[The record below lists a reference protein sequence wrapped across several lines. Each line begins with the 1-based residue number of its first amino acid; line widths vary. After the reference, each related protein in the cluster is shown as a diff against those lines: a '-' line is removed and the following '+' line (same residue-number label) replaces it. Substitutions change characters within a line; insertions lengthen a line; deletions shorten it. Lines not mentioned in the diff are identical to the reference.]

1 MVKNM
6 KFVALISLLFLT
18 SCGSQINSEQRDF
31 KKEISYKSSDLKY
44 NYAYYKIVIELLLHK
59 GRTNDAIDTFTSNI
73 SYFSNETDFMN
84 MINRARELN
93 KFDSIMTIVNRWIE
107 LDDQNIY
114 ARKAAFSAYIE
125 LEQYQTAN
133 VHFDFL
139 YNLYLENKNE
149 SYVDIESILSRN
161 IITKNIVDYF
171 ELNLPRYK
179 DKTILLS
186 YINILQRND
195 IDELAVL
202 YIEDI
207 DFKKNR
213 TLTRKYAKS
222 LSQLNKTNKAI
233 STLESFIESSSLL
246 DREVSFELLMF
257 YLKEKKLNHAI
268 PLIEKLISIDPSDD
282 DFIFRIAL
290 LCFDNERYNLSEKYF
305 NILLSKFYVP
315 DNINFFLGQID
326 YKNKRY
332 DEALLHYQ
340 RIQQGTF
347 VNVKTLNVSMALL
360 KKYNLEKAL
369 SHIDKKIKI
378 KNQNNLLNS
387 LSLKLS
393 IFEEI
398 GESADVI
405 KVSSQILKSFP
416 NNERALYSRALAYEK
431 EGNILSMSKDFD
443 KMIKLNKYNSIALN
457 AYGYSLALQNLHLD
471 KSEKLIRKALDIRPG
486 QAAIL
491 DSLAWVLYLKG
502 SYKEAA
508 KYSSL
513 AYSKDQDPEII
524 EHHYLILLKNG
535 NSNEAKSILDQSIKN
550 NPNSEKLLKLLDSS
564 ENAAIKL

>member
-93 KFDSIMTIVNRWIE
+93 KFDSVMTIVNRWIE

-125 LEQYQTAN
+125 LEQYQSAN

-186 YINILQRND
+186 YINILQKND

-207 DFKKNR
+207 NFKKNR

-233 STLESFIESSSLL
+233 STLESFIKSSSLL
-246 DREVSFELLMF
+246 DREVSFELLML
-257 YLKEKKLNHAI
+257 YLKEEKLDHAI

-347 VNVKTLNVSMALL
+347 VNVKTLNVSKALL

-369 SHIDKKIKI
+369 SHIDKEIKI
-378 KNQNNLLNS
+378 KNQDNLLNS

-398 GESADVI
+398 GESADI
-405 KVSSQILKSFP
+405 IRLSSQILESFP

-443 KMIKLNKYNSIALN
+443 EMIKLNKYNSIALN
-457 AYGYSLALQNLHLD
+457 AYGYSLALHKLHLD

-486 QAAIL
+486 EAAIL

>member
-1 MVKNM
+1 MVKNL
-6 KFVALISLLFLT
+6 KFVVLISLLFLI

-31 KKEISYKSSDLKY
+31 KEEVSYKSPELKY
-44 NYAYYKIVIELLLHK
+44 NYAYYKIVVELLLHK

-73 SYFSNETDFMN
+73 TYFNNETDFMN

-93 KFDSIMTIVNRWIE
+93 KFDSVMTIVNRWIE

-125 LEQYQTAN
+125 LEQYQLAN

-179 DKTILLS
+179 DKKILLS
-186 YINILQRND
+186 YINILQKND

-233 STLESFIESSSLL
+233 STLESFIESSSIL

-257 YLKEKKLNHAI
+257 YLKEEKLNHAI

-347 VNVKTLNVSMALL
+347 VNVKTLNVSKALL

-369 SHIDKKIKI
+369 SHIDKEIKI
-378 KNQNNLLNS
+378 KNQDNLLNS

-393 IFEEI
+393 IFEAI
-398 GESADVI
+398 GESADII
-405 KVSSQILKSFP
+405 KLSSQILKSFP

-443 KMIKLNKYNSIALN
+443 EMIKLNEYNSIALN
-457 AYGYSLALQNLHLD
+457 AYGYSLALHKLHLD

-535 NSNEAKSILDQSIKN
+535 NSNEAKYILDQSIKN
-550 NPNSEKLLKLLDSS
+550 NPNSEKLLKLFDSS

>member
-59 GRTNDAIDTFTSNI
+59 GRTNDAINTFTSNI
-73 SYFSNETDFMN
+73 TYFDNETDFMN

-93 KFDSIMTIVNRWIE
+93 KFDSVMTIVNRWIE

-125 LEQYQTAN
+125 LEQYQSAN

-290 LCFDNERYNLSEKYF
+290 LCFDNERYNLAEKYF

-443 KMIKLNKYNSIALN
+443 EMIKLNKYNSIALN
-457 AYGYSLALQNLHLD
+457 AYGYSLALHKLHLD
-471 KSEKLIRKALDIRPG
+471 KSEKLIRKALEIRPG
-486 QAAIL
+486 EAAIL

-535 NSNEAKSILDQSIKN
+535 NSNEAKYILDQSIKN

>member
-1 MVKNM
+1 MVKNL
-6 KFVALISLLFLT
+6 KFVVLISLVFLI

-31 KKEISYKSSDLKY
+31 KEEVSYKNPELKY
-44 NYAYYKIVIELLLHK
+44 NYAYYKIVVELLLHK
-59 GRTNDAIDTFTSNI
+59 GRTNDAINTFTSNI
-73 SYFSNETDFMN
+73 TYFDNETDFMN

-93 KFDSIMTIVNRWIE
+93 KLDSIMTIVNRWIE
-107 LDDQNIY
+107 LDNQNIY

-125 LEQYQTAN
+125 LEQYQSAN

-149 SYVDIESILSRN
+149 SYIDIESILSRN
-161 IITKNIVDYF
+161 VITKNIIDYF

-179 DKTILLS
+179 DETVLLS
-186 YINILQRND
+186 YINILQKNG

-213 TLTRKYAKS
+213 ILTRKYAKS
-222 LSQLNKTNKAI
+222 LSKLNKTNKAI
-233 STLESFIESSSLL
+233 STLESFIESSSIL

-257 YLKEKKLNHAI
+257 YLKEEKLDHAI

-290 LCFDNERYNLSEKYF
+290 LCFDNDRYNLSEKYF
-305 NILLSKFYVP
+305 NILLSKFYAP

-332 DEALLHYQ
+332 DEALLHYH

-347 VNVKTLNVSMALL
+347 VNTKTLNVSKALL

-369 SHIDKKIKI
+369 TYIDQEIKI
-378 KNQNNLLNS
+378 KNDNNLLNS

-398 GESADVI
+398 GESADI
-405 KVSSQILKSFP
+405 INLSSQILKTFP

-431 EGNILSMSKDFD
+431 EGNILNMSKDFD
-443 KMIKLNKYNSIALN
+443 EMIRINEYNSIALN
-457 AYGYSLALQNLHLD
+457 AYGYSLALHKLHLD
-471 KSEKLIRKALDIRPG
+471 KSEKLIRKALSIRPG

-502 SYKEAA
+502 SYEEAG

-513 AYSKDQDPEII
+513 AYSKDQDPEIV

-535 NSNEAKSILDQSIKN
+535 NSEEAKHILDQSIKN
-550 NPNSEKLLKLLDSS
+550 NPNSEKLLKLLDNSK
-564 ENAAIKL
+564 NAAINL

>member
-93 KFDSIMTIVNRWIE
+93 KFDSVMTIVNRWIE

-125 LEQYQTAN
+125 LEQYQSAN

-246 DREVSFELLMF
+246 DREVSFELLML

-347 VNVKTLNVSMALL
+347 VNVKTLNVSKALL

-369 SHIDKKIKI
+369 SHIDKEIKI
-378 KNQNNLLNS
+378 KNQDNLLNS

-398 GESADVI
+398 GESADI
-405 KVSSQILKSFP
+405 IRLSSQILESFP

-443 KMIKLNKYNSIALN
+443 EMIKLNKYNSIALN
-457 AYGYSLALQNLHLD
+457 AYGYSLALHKLHLD

-513 AYSKDQDPEII
+513 AYSKDQDPEIV

-535 NSNEAKSILDQSIKN
+535 NSNRAKYILDQSIKN
-550 NPNSEKLLKLLDSS
+550 NPNSEKLLRLLDSS
-564 ENAAIKL
+564 KNAAIKL

>member
-1 MVKNM
+1 MVKNL
-6 KFVALISLLFLT
+6 KFVTIFSLFFLT
-18 SCGSQINSEQRDF
+18 SCGPQINSEHRDF
-31 KKEISYKSSDLKY
+31 KEEISYKSSDLKY
-44 NYAYYKIVIELLLHK
+44 NYAYYKIATELLLHK
-59 GRTNDAIDTFTSNI
+59 GRTSDAINIFTSNI
-73 SYFSNETDFMN
+73 SYFDNETDFMN

-107 LDDQNIY
+107 LDDDNIY
-114 ARKAAFSAYIE
+114 AHKAAFSAYIE
-125 LEQYQTAN
+125 LEQFQEAN

-139 YNLYLENKNE
+139 YNLYLQNKNE
-149 SYVDIESILSRN
+149 SYVDVESILSRN

-171 ELNLPRYK
+171 EKNLPKYK
-179 DKTILLS
+179 DQIILLS
-186 YINILQRND
+186 YINILQKNG
-195 IDELAVL
+195 IDELAVSYL
-202 YIEDI
+202 EDI
-207 DFKKNR
+207 DYKKNR
-213 TLTRKYAKS
+213 KLTRKYAKS
-222 LSQLNKTNKAI
+222 LSQLNKTDKAI
-233 STLESFIESSSLL
+233 STLEKFIETSSIL
-246 DREVSFELLMF
+246 DREVSFELLML
-257 YLKEKKLNHAI
+257 YLKEEKLDYAI

-282 DFIFRIAL
+282 DFIFRVAL
-290 LCFDNERYNLSEKYF
+290 LCFDSERYNLSEKYF

-332 DEALLHYQ
+332 DEALLHYK

-347 VNVKTLNVSMALL
+347 VNVKTLNVSKALL

-369 SHIDKKIKI
+369 THIDKEIKI

-398 GESADVI
+398 GESADI
-405 KVSSQILKSFP
+405 INLSTQILNTFP

-431 EGNILSMSKDFD
+431 EGNIFNMSRDFD
-443 KMIKLNKYNSIALN
+443 EMIKLNKYNSMALN
-457 AYGYSLALQNLHLD
+457 AYGYSLALHKINLD

-513 AYSKDQDPEII
+513 AYSKDQDPEIV

-535 NSNEAKSILDQSIKN
+535 NSNEAKYILERSIQN
-550 NPNSEKLLKLLDSS
+550 NPNSENLLKLLENSK
-564 ENAAIKL
+564 NAAINL

>member
-93 KFDSIMTIVNRWIE
+93 KFDSVMTIVNRWIE

-125 LEQYQTAN
+125 LEQYQSAN

-347 VNVKTLNVSMALL
+347 VNVKTLNVSKALL

-369 SHIDKKIKI
+369 SHIDKEIKI
-378 KNQNNLLNS
+378 KNQDNLLNS

-398 GESADVI
+398 GESADII
-405 KVSSQILKSFP
+405 KLSSQILESFP

-443 KMIKLNKYNSIALN
+443 EMIKLNKYNSIALN
-457 AYGYSLALQNLHLD
+457 AYGYSLALHQLHLD
-471 KSEKLIRKALDIRPG
+471 KSEKLIRKALEIRPG
-486 QAAIL
+486 EAAIL

>member
-59 GRTNDAIDTFTSNI
+59 GRINDAINTFTSNI
-73 SYFSNETDFMN
+73 TYFDNEADFIN
-84 MINRARELN
+84 IINRARELN

-179 DKTILLS
+179 DRKILLS
-186 YINILQRND
+186 YINILQKNG

-202 YIEDI
+202 YIENI
-207 DFKKNR
+207 DYKKNR

-246 DREVSFELLMF
+246 DREVSFELLML

-290 LCFDNERYNLSEKYF
+290 LCFDNERYNLAEKYF

-471 KSEKLIRKALDIRPG
+471 KSEKLIRKALEIRPG
-486 QAAIL
+486 EAAIL

>member
-1 MVKNM
+1 MVNNL
-6 KFVALISLLFLT
+6 KFVVLISLLFLI
-18 SCGSQINSEQRDF
+18 SCGSQINSEQRDS
-31 KKEISYKSSDLKY
+31 KEETSYKSSDLRY
-44 NYAYYKIVIELLLHK
+44 NYAYYKIVVELLLHK
-59 GRTNDAIDTFTSNI
+59 GRTNDAINIFTSNI
-73 SYFSNETDFMN
+73 IYFDNETDFMN

-93 KFDSIMTIVNRWIE
+93 KFDSIMTIVKRWIE

-114 ARKAAFSAYIE
+114 AHKAAFSAYIE
-125 LEQYQTAN
+125 LEQYQSAN

-139 YNLYLENKNE
+139 YRLYLENKNE

-161 IITKNIVDYF
+161 VLTKNVVDYF
-171 ELNLPRYK
+171 EINLPRY
-179 DKTILLS
+179 DVQIILLS
-186 YINILQRND
+186 YINILQKNG

-202 YIEDI
+202 YIEDT
-207 DFKKNR
+207 DFIKNR
-213 TLTRKYAKS
+213 ILTRKYAKS
-222 LSQLNKTNKAI
+222 LSQLNKTDKAI
-233 STLESFIESSSLL
+233 LTLEKFIESSSII
-246 DREVSFELLMF
+246 DREVSFELLML
-257 YLKEKKLNHAI
+257 YLKEERLDYAI
-268 PLIEKLISIDPSDD
+268 PLIEKLIGIDPSDD

-290 LCFDNERYNLSEKYF
+290 SCFDNERYNLSEKYF
-305 NILLSKFYVP
+305 NILLSKFYAP

-347 VNVKTLNVSMALL
+347 VNTKALNVSKAIL
-360 KKYNLEKAL
+360 KKHNLEKAL
-369 SHIDKKIKI
+369 TYIDNEIKI

-393 IFEEI
+393 IFEEV
-398 GESADVI
+398 GESAKI
-405 KVSSQILKSFP
+405 ISLSSQILQTFP

-431 EGNILSMSKDFD
+431 EGNILNMSKDFD
-443 KMIKLNKYNSIALN
+443 EMIKLNKYNSIALN
-457 AYGYSLALQNLHLD
+457 AYGYSLALHKLHLN
-471 KSEKLIRKALDIRPG
+471 KSEKLIRKALSIQPG

-513 AYSKDQDPEII
+513 AYSKDQDPEIV

-535 NSNEAKSILDQSIKN
+535 NSEEAKHILDQSIKN
-550 NPNSEKLLKLLDSS
+550 NPNSEKLLKLLDNSK
-564 ENAAIKL
+564 NAAINL

>member
-1 MVKNM
+1 MVKNL
-6 KFVALISLLFLT
+6 KFVTIISLLFLS
-18 SCGSQINSEQRDF
+18 SCGPQSNTEQRYF
-31 KKEISYKSSDLKY
+31 EKEISYRSSDLKY

-59 GRTNDAIDTFTSNI
+59 GRNNDAINIFTSNI
-73 SYFSNETDFMN
+73 NYFDNETDFMN

-107 LDDQNIY
+107 LDNQNIY

-125 LEQYQTAN
+125 LKQFQEAN
-133 VHFDFL
+133 KHFDFL

-171 ELNLPRYK
+171 EKNLPKYK
-179 DKTILLS
+179 DQTILLS
-186 YINILQRND
+186 YINILQKNG

-207 DFKKNR
+207 DYKKNR
-213 TLTRKYAKS
+213 ILTRKYAKS
-222 LSQLNKTNKAI
+222 LSQLNKTDEAI
-233 STLESFIESSSLL
+233 QTLEKFIETSSIL
-246 DREVSFELLMF
+246 DREVSFELLML
-257 YLKEKKLNHAI
+257 YLKEEKLDYAI

-305 NILLSKFYVP
+305 NILLSKFYAP

-347 VNVKTLNVSMALL
+347 INVKTLNVSKALL

-369 SHIDKKIKI
+369 AYIDKEIKI

-387 LSLKLS
+387 LLLKLS

-398 GESADVI
+398 GESVDI
-405 KVSSQILKSFP
+405 INLSSQILKTFP

-431 EGNILSMSKDFD
+431 EGNISNMSKDFD
-443 KMIKLNKYNSIALN
+443 EMIKLDNYNSMALN
-457 AYGYSLALQNLHLD
+457 AYGYSLALHELHLD

-508 KYSSL
+508 IYSSL
-513 AYSKDQDPEII
+513 AYSKDQDPEIV

-535 NSNEAKSILDQSIKN
+535 NSNEAKYILEQSIQN
-550 NPNSEKLLKLLDSS
+550 NPDSKKLLKLLDNSK
-564 ENAAIKL
+564 NAAINL

>member
-1 MVKNM
+1 MVKNL
-6 KFVALISLLFLT
+6 KFVVLISLLFLI
-18 SCGSQINSEQRDF
+18 SCGSQINSEQRDL
-31 KKEISYKSSDLKY
+31 EEMSYISSDLKY
-44 NYAYYKIVIELLLHK
+44 NYAYYKIVVELLLHK
-59 GRTNDAIDTFTSNI
+59 GRINDAINTFTSNI
-73 SYFSNETDFMN
+73 TYFDNEADFIN
-84 MINRARELN
+84 IINRARELN

-161 IITKNIVDYF
+161 VITKNIVDYF

-179 DKTILLS
+179 DRKILLS
-186 YINILQRND
+186 YINILQKNG

-202 YIEDI
+202 YIENI
-207 DFKKNR
+207 DYKKNR
-213 TLTRKYAKS
+213 TLTRKYAQS

-233 STLESFIESSSLL
+233 STLESFIESSSIL

-257 YLKEKKLNHAI
+257 YLKEEKLDYAI
-268 PLIEKLISIDPSDD
+268 PLIEKLISIDPTDD

-290 LCFDNERYNLSEKYF
+290 LCFDNERYSLSEKYF

-513 AYSKDQDPEII
+513 AYSKDQDPEIV

-535 NSNEAKSILDQSIKN
+535 NSNEAKYILNQSIKN
-550 NPNSEKLLKLLDSS
+550 NPNSEKLLKLLDNSK
-564 ENAAIKL
+564 NAAIKL

>member
-1 MVKNM
+1 
-6 KFVALISLLFLT
+6 
-18 SCGSQINSEQRDF
+18 
-31 KKEISYKSSDLKY
+31 
-44 NYAYYKIVIELLLHK
+44 
-59 GRTNDAIDTFTSNI
+59 
-73 SYFSNETDFMN
+73 

-107 LDDQNIY
+107 LDNQNIY

-125 LEQYQTAN
+125 LEQYQSAN
-133 VHFDFL
+133 IHFDFL
-139 YNLYLENKNE
+139 YKLYLENKNE

-161 IITKNIVDYF
+161 VIIKNIVDYF
-171 ELNLPRYK
+171 ETNLIRYN
-179 DKTILLS
+179 DQIILLS
-186 YINILQRND
+186 YINILQKND
-195 IDELAVL
+195 MDELAVL

-213 TLTRKYAKS
+213 ILTRKYAKS
-222 LSQLNKTNKAI
+222 LSQLNKTDEAI
-233 STLESFIESSSLL
+233 STLEKFIESSSVS

-257 YLKEKKLNHAI
+257 YLKEEKLDYAI

-290 LCFDNERYNLSEKYF
+290 LCFDNEEYSLSEKYF
-305 NILLSKFYVP
+305 NILLSKFYAP

-347 VNVKTLNVSMALL
+347 VNTKALNVSMALL

-369 SHIDKKIKI
+369 TYIDKEIKI

-398 GESADVI
+398 GEPTDIINLST
-405 KVSSQILKSFP
+405 QILQTFP

-431 EGNILSMSKDFD
+431 EGNILNMSKDFD
-443 KMIKLNKYNSIALN
+443 EMINLNKYNSIALN
-457 AYGYSLALQNLHLD
+457 AYGYSLALNKHHLD
-471 KSEKLIRKALDIRPG
+471 KSENLIRKALTIQPG

-508 KYSSL
+508 KYSTL
-513 AYSKDQDPEII
+513 AYSKDQDPEIV

-535 NSNEAKSILDQSIKN
+535 NSDEAKYILEQSIKN
-550 NPNSEKLLKLLDSS
+550 NPNNEKLLKLLDNSK
-564 ENAAIKL
+564 NAAINL

>member
-44 NYAYYKIVIELLLHK
+44 NYAYYKIVVELLLHK
-59 GRTNDAIDTFTSNI
+59 GRTNDAINTFTSNI
-73 SYFSNETDFMN
+73 TYFNNETDFMN

-93 KFDSIMTIVNRWIE
+93 KFDSVMTIVNRWIE

-125 LEQYQTAN
+125 LEQYQSAN
-133 VHFDFL
+133 IHFDFL

-347 VNVKTLNVSMALL
+347 VNVKTLNVSKALL

-369 SHIDKKIKI
+369 SHIDKEIKI
-378 KNQNNLLNS
+378 KNQDNLLNS

-398 GESADVI
+398 GESADI
-405 KVSSQILKSFP
+405 IRLSSQILESFP

-443 KMIKLNKYNSIALN
+443 EMIKLNKYNSIALN
-457 AYGYSLALQNLHLD
+457 AYGYSLALHKLHLD
-471 KSEKLIRKALDIRPG
+471 KSEKLIRKALEIRPG
-486 QAAIL
+486 EAAIL

-513 AYSKDQDPEII
+513 AYSKDQDPEIV

-535 NSNEAKSILDQSIKN
+535 NSNEAKYILDQSIKN

>member
-93 KFDSIMTIVNRWIE
+93 KFDSVMTIVNRWIE

-125 LEQYQTAN
+125 LEQYQSAN

-161 IITKNIVDYF
+161 VITKNIVDYF

-347 VNVKTLNVSMALL
+347 VNVKTLNVSKALL

-369 SHIDKKIKI
+369 SHIDKEIKI
-378 KNQNNLLNS
+378 KNQDNLLNS

-398 GESADVI
+398 GESADI
-405 KVSSQILKSFP
+405 IRLSSQILESFP

-443 KMIKLNKYNSIALN
+443 EMIKLNKYNSIALN
-457 AYGYSLALQNLHLD
+457 AYGYSLALHKLHLD
-471 KSEKLIRKALDIRPG
+471 KSEKLIRKALEIRPG
-486 QAAIL
+486 EAAIL

>member
-93 KFDSIMTIVNRWIE
+93 KFDSVMTIVNRWIE

-125 LEQYQTAN
+125 LEQYQSAN
-133 VHFDFL
+133 VHFDYL

-161 IITKNIVDYF
+161 VITKNIVDYF

-290 LCFDNERYNLSEKYF
+290 LCFDNERYNLAEKYF

-443 KMIKLNKYNSIALN
+443 EMIKLNKYNSIALN
-457 AYGYSLALQNLHLD
+457 AYGYSLALHKLHLD
-471 KSEKLIRKALDIRPG
+471 KSEKLIRKALEIRPG
-486 QAAIL
+486 EAAIL

-513 AYSKDQDPEII
+513 AYSKDQDPEIV

-535 NSNEAKSILDQSIKN
+535 NSNEAKYILNQSIKN
-550 NPNSEKLLKLLDSS
+550 NPNSEKLLKLLDNSK
-564 ENAAIKL
+564 NAAIKL

>member
-1 MVKNM
+1 MSNNL
-6 KFVALISLLFLT
+6 KFVVLISLLFLI
-18 SCGSQINSEQRDF
+18 SCGSQINSEQRDS
-31 KKEISYKSSDLKY
+31 KEETSYKSSDLRY
-44 NYAYYKIVIELLLHK
+44 NYAYYKIVVELLLHK
-59 GRTNDAIDTFTSNI
+59 GRTNDAINIFTSNI
-73 SYFSNETDFMN
+73 IYFDNETDFMN

-93 KFDSIMTIVNRWIE
+93 KFDSIMTIVKRWIE

-114 ARKAAFSAYIE
+114 AHKAAFSAYIE
-125 LEQYQTAN
+125 LEQYQSAN

-139 YNLYLENKNE
+139 YRLYLENKNE

-161 IITKNIVDYF
+161 VLTKNVVDYF
-171 ELNLPRYK
+171 EINLPRY
-179 DKTILLS
+179 DDQIILLS
-186 YINILQRND
+186 YINILQKNG

-202 YIEDI
+202 YIEDT
-207 DFKKNR
+207 DFIKNR
-213 TLTRKYAKS
+213 ILTRKYAKS
-222 LSQLNKTNKAI
+222 LSQLNKTDKAI
-233 STLESFIESSSLL
+233 LTLEKFIESSSII
-246 DREVSFELLMF
+246 DREVSFELLML
-257 YLKEKKLNHAI
+257 YLKEERLDYAI
-268 PLIEKLISIDPSDD
+268 PLIEKLIGIVPSDD

-290 LCFDNERYNLSEKYF
+290 SCFDNERYNLSEKYF
-305 NILLSKFYVP
+305 NILLSKFYAP

-347 VNVKTLNVSMALL
+347 VNTKALNVSKAIL
-360 KKYNLEKAL
+360 KKHNLEKAL
-369 SHIDKKIKI
+369 TYIDNEIKI

-393 IFEEI
+393 IFEEV
-398 GESADVI
+398 GESAKI
-405 KVSSQILKSFP
+405 ISLSSQILQTFP

-431 EGNILSMSKDFD
+431 EGNILNMSKDFD
-443 KMIKLNKYNSIALN
+443 EMIKLNKYNSIALN
-457 AYGYSLALQNLHLD
+457 AYGYSLALHKLHLN
-471 KSEKLIRKALDIRPG
+471 KSEKLIRKALSIQPG

-513 AYSKDQDPEII
+513 AYSKDQDPEIV

-535 NSNEAKSILDQSIKN
+535 NSEEAKHILDQSIKN
-550 NPNSEKLLKLLDSS
+550 NPNSEKLLKLLDNSK
-564 ENAAIKL
+564 NAAINL

>member
-6 KFVALISLLFLT
+6 KFVVSISLLFLI

-93 KFDSIMTIVNRWIE
+93 KFDSVMTIVNRWIE

-125 LEQYQTAN
+125 LEQYQSAN

-246 DREVSFELLMF
+246 DREVSFELLML
-257 YLKEKKLNHAI
+257 YLKEEKLDHAI

-347 VNVKTLNVSMALL
+347 VNVKTLNVSKALL

-369 SHIDKKIKI
+369 SHIDKEIKI
-378 KNQNNLLNS
+378 KNQDNLLNS

-398 GESADVI
+398 GESADI
-405 KVSSQILKSFP
+405 IRLSSQILESFP

-443 KMIKLNKYNSIALN
+443 EMIKLNKYNSIALN
-457 AYGYSLALQNLHLD
+457 AYGYSLALHKLHLD
-471 KSEKLIRKALDIRPG
+471 KSEKLIRKALEIRPG
-486 QAAIL
+486 EAAIL

>member
-1 MVKNM
+1 MVKNL
-6 KFVALISLLFLT
+6 KFVVLISLLFLI

-31 KKEISYKSSDLKY
+31 KEEVSYKSPELKY

-59 GRTNDAIDTFTSNI
+59 GRTNDAINTFTSNI
-73 SYFSNETDFMN
+73 TYFNNETDFMN
-84 MINRARELN
+84 MINRARELS

-114 ARKAAFSAYIE
+114 ARKAAFSVYIE
-125 LEQYQTAN
+125 LEQYQSAN
-133 VHFDFL
+133 IHFDFL

-161 IITKNIVDYF
+161 VITKNIVDYF
-171 ELNLPRYK
+171 ELNLQRYK

-186 YINILQRND
+186 YINILQKNN

-207 DFKKNR
+207 NFRKNR
-213 TLTRKYAKS
+213 TLTRKYAKA

-233 STLESFIESSSLL
+233 STLESFIESSSIV
-246 DREVSFELLMF
+246 DREVSFELLML
-257 YLKEKKLNHAI
+257 YLKEEKLDYAI

-282 DFIFRIAL
+282 DFIFRVAL
-290 LCFDNERYNLSEKYF
+290 LCFDNERYNLAEKYF

-347 VNVKTLNVSMALL
+347 VNVKTLNVSKALL

-369 SHIDKKIKI
+369 SHIDKEIKI
-378 KNQNNLLNS
+378 KNQDNLLNS

-398 GESADVI
+398 GESADII
-405 KVSSQILKSFP
+405 KLSSQILESFP

-443 KMIKLNKYNSIALN
+443 EMIKLNKYNSIALN
-457 AYGYSLALQNLHLD
+457 AYGYSLALHKLHLD

-502 SYKEAA
+502 SYKEAE

>member
-1 MVKNM
+1 MVKKL
-6 KFVALISLLFLT
+6 KFVVLISLLFLI
-18 SCGSQINSEQRDF
+18 SCGSQINSEQRDL
-31 KKEISYKSSDLKY
+31 EEMSYKSSDLKY
-44 NYAYYKIVIELLLHK
+44 NYAYYKIVVELLLHK
-59 GRTNDAIDTFTSNI
+59 GRINDAINTFTSNI
-73 SYFSNETDFMN
+73 TYFDNEADFIN
-84 MINRARELN
+84 IINRARELN

-161 IITKNIVDYF
+161 VITKNIVDYF

-179 DKTILLS
+179 DRKILLS
-186 YINILQRND
+186 YINILQKNG

-202 YIEDI
+202 YIENI
-207 DFKKNR
+207 DYKKNR
-213 TLTRKYAKS
+213 TLTRKYAQS

-233 STLESFIESSSLL
+233 STLESFIESSSIL

-257 YLKEKKLNHAI
+257 YLKEEKLDYAI

-290 LCFDNERYNLSEKYF
+290 LCFDNERYSLSEKYF

-360 KKYNLEKAL
+360 KKYNLKKAL

-513 AYSKDQDPEII
+513 AYSKDQDPEIV

-535 NSNEAKSILDQSIKN
+535 NSNEAKYILNQSIKN
-550 NPNSEKLLKLLDSS
+550 NPNSEKLLKLLDNSK
-564 ENAAIKL
+564 NAAIKL

>member
-31 KKEISYKSSDLKY
+31 KKEISYESSDLKY
-44 NYAYYKIVIELLLHK
+44 NYAYYKIVVELLLHK

-73 SYFSNETDFMN
+73 TYFNNETDFMN

-93 KFDSIMTIVNRWIE
+93 KFDSVMTIVNRWIE

-125 LEQYQTAN
+125 LEQYQLAN

-179 DKTILLS
+179 DKKILLS
-186 YINILQRND
+186 YINILQKND

-233 STLESFIESSSLL
+233 STLESFIKSSSLS

-257 YLKEKKLNHAI
+257 YLKEEKLDYAI

-305 NILLSKFYVP
+305 NVLLSKFYVP

-347 VNVKTLNVSMALL
+347 VNVKTLNVSKALL

-369 SHIDKKIKI
+369 SHINKEIKI
-378 KNQNNLLNS
+378 KNQDNLLNS

-398 GESADVI
+398 GESADI
-405 KVSSQILKSFP
+405 IRLSSQILESFP

-457 AYGYSLALQNLHLD
+457 AYGYSLALHKLHLD

-502 SYKEAA
+502 SYKEAE

-513 AYSKDQDPEII
+513 AYSKDQDPEIV

-535 NSNEAKSILDQSIKN
+535 NSNEAKYILDQSIKN
-550 NPNSEKLLKLLDSS
+550 NPKSEKLLKLLDSRK
-564 ENAAIKL
+564 NAAINL

>member
-1 MVKNM
+1 MVKNL
-6 KFVALISLLFLT
+6 KFLILIGLLFLI
-18 SCGSQINSEQRDF
+18 SCGSQTNPEQRES
-31 KKEISYKSSDLKY
+31 KEEISYKSSDIKY
-44 NYAYYKIVIELLLHK
+44 NYAYYKIVVELLLHK
-59 GRTNDAIDTFTSNI
+59 GRINDAINIFTSNI
-73 SYFSNETDFMN
+73 AYFDNETDFMN

-93 KFDSIMTIVNRWIE
+93 KFDSIMKIVNRWIE
-107 LDDQNIY
+107 LDNQNIY
-114 ARKAAFSAYIE
+114 ARKVAFSAYIE
-125 LEQYQTAN
+125 LEQYQSAN

-139 YNLYLENKNE
+139 YKLYLEDKNE

-171 ELNLPRYK
+171 EINLPRYN
-179 DKTILLS
+179 DQAILLS
-186 YINILQRND
+186 YINILQKNEM
-195 IDELAVL
+195 DELAVL
-202 YIEDI
+202 YLEDI
-207 DFKKNR
+207 DIKKNR
-213 TLTRKYAKS
+213 ILTRKYAKS
-222 LSQLNKTNKAI
+222 LSQLNKTDEAI
-233 STLESFIESSSLL
+233 STLEKFIESSSIL

-257 YLKEKKLNHAI
+257 YLKEEELDYAI
-268 PLIEKLISIDPSDD
+268 PLIEKLINIDPSDD
-282 DFIFRIAL
+282 DFIFRVAL
-290 LCFDNERYNLSEKYF
+290 LCFDYERYNLAEKYF

-326 YKNKRY
+326 YENKRY

-347 VNVKTLNVSMALL
+347 VNVKTLNVSKALL

-369 SHIDKKIKI
+369 SYIDKEIKI

-398 GESADVI
+398 GESAEI
-405 KVSSQILKSFP
+405 ISLSSQILESFP

-443 KMIKLNKYNSIALN
+443 KMIKLNKFNSIALN
-457 AYGYSLALQNLHLD
+457 AYGYSLALHKLHLD

-502 SYKEAA
+502 SFKEAA

-513 AYSKDQDPEII
+513 AYSKDQDPEIV

-535 NSNEAKSILDQSIKN
+535 NSNEAKYILNQSIKN
-550 NPNSEKLLKLLDSS
+550 NPNSEKLLKLLDNSK
-564 ENAAIKL
+564 NAAIKL

>member
-93 KFDSIMTIVNRWIE
+93 KFDSVMTIVNRWIE

-125 LEQYQTAN
+125 LEQYQSAN

-315 DNINFFLGQID
+315 DNINF
-326 YKNKRY
+326 
-332 DEALLHYQ
+332 
-340 RIQQGTF
+340 
-347 VNVKTLNVSMALL
+347 S
-360 KKYNLEKAL
+360 
-369 SHIDKKIKI
+369 
-378 KNQNNLLNS
+378 
-387 LSLKLS
+387 
-393 IFEEI
+393 
-398 GESADVI
+398 
-405 KVSSQILKSFP
+405 
-416 NNERALYSRALAYEK
+416 
-431 EGNILSMSKDFD
+431 
-443 KMIKLNKYNSIALN
+443 
-457 AYGYSLALQNLHLD
+457 
-471 KSEKLIRKALDIRPG
+471 
-486 QAAIL
+486 
-491 DSLAWVLYLKG
+491 
-502 SYKEAA
+502 
-508 KYSSL
+508 
-513 AYSKDQDPEII
+513 
-524 EHHYLILLKNG
+524 
-535 NSNEAKSILDQSIKN
+535 
-550 NPNSEKLLKLLDSS
+550 
-564 ENAAIKL
+564 

>member
-1 MVKNM
+1 MVKKL
-6 KFVALISLLFLT
+6 KFVVLISLLFLI
-18 SCGSQINSEQRDF
+18 SCGSQINSEQRDL
-31 KKEISYKSSDLKY
+31 EEMSYKSSDLKY
-44 NYAYYKIVIELLLHK
+44 NYAYYKIVVELLLHK
-59 GRTNDAIDTFTSNI
+59 GRINDAINTFTSNI
-73 SYFSNETDFMN
+73 TYFDNEADFIN
-84 MINRARELN
+84 IINRARELN

-107 LDDQNIY
+107 LDNQNIY
-114 ARKAAFSAYIE
+114 ARKTAFSAYIE

-161 IITKNIVDYF
+161 VITKNIVDYF

-179 DKTILLS
+179 DRKILLS
-186 YINILQRND
+186 YINILQKNG

-202 YIEDI
+202 YIENI
-207 DFKKNR
+207 DYKKNR
-213 TLTRKYAKS
+213 TLTRKYAQS

-233 STLESFIESSSLL
+233 STLESFIESSSIL

-257 YLKEKKLNHAI
+257 YLKEEKLDYAI

-290 LCFDNERYNLSEKYF
+290 LCFDNERYSLSEKYF

-347 VNVKTLNVSMALL
+347 VNVKTLNVSKALL

-369 SHIDKKIKI
+369 SHIDKEIKI
-378 KNQNNLLNS
+378 KNQDNLLNS

-398 GESADVI
+398 GESADI
-405 KVSSQILKSFP
+405 IRLSSQILESFP

-443 KMIKLNKYNSIALN
+443 EMIKLNKYNSIALN
-457 AYGYSLALQNLHLD
+457 AYGYSLALHKLHLD
-471 KSEKLIRKALDIRPG
+471 KSEKLIRKALEIRPG
-486 QAAIL
+486 EAAIL

-513 AYSKDQDPEII
+513 AYSKDQDPEIV

-535 NSNEAKSILDQSIKN
+535 NSNEAKYILNQSIKN
-550 NPNSEKLLKLLDSS
+550 NPNSEKLLKLLDNSK
-564 ENAAIKL
+564 NAAIKL

>member
-31 KKEISYKSSDLKY
+31 KKEISYESSDLKY
-44 NYAYYKIVIELLLHK
+44 NYAYYKIVTELLLHK
-59 GRTNDAIDTFTSNI
+59 GRTNDAVNTFTSNI
-73 SYFSNETDFMN
+73 SYFNNETDFMN

-93 KFDSIMTIVNRWIE
+93 KFDSVMTIVNRWIE

-125 LEQYQTAN
+125 LEQYQSAN

-347 VNVKTLNVSMALL
+347 VNVKTLNVSKALL

-369 SHIDKKIKI
+369 SHIDKEIKI
-378 KNQNNLLNS
+378 KNQDNLLNS

-398 GESADVI
+398 GESADI
-405 KVSSQILKSFP
+405 IRLSSQILESFP

-443 KMIKLNKYNSIALN
+443 EMIKLNKYNSIALN
-457 AYGYSLALQNLHLD
+457 AYGYSLALHKLHLD
-471 KSEKLIRKALDIRPG
+471 KSEKLIRKALEIRPG
-486 QAAIL
+486 EAAIL

>member
-1 MVKNM
+1 MVKNL
-6 KFVALISLLFLT
+6 KFVVLTSLLFLI
-18 SCGSQINSEQRDF
+18 SCGPQTNSEQRDF
-31 KKEISYKSSDLKY
+31 KEEISYKSSDLKY
-44 NYAYYKIVIELLLHK
+44 NYAYYKIVVELLLHK
-59 GRTNDAIDTFTSNI
+59 GRTNDAINIFTSNI
-73 SYFSNETDFMN
+73 TYFDNETDFMN

-107 LDDQNIY
+107 QDNQNIY

-125 LEQYQTAN
+125 LEQYQSAN
-133 VHFDFL
+133 MHFDFL

-161 IITKNIVDYF
+161 VITKNIIDYF
-171 ELNLPRYK
+171 EMNLPRYN
-179 DKTILLS
+179 DQTILLS
-186 YINILQRND
+186 YINILQKNG
-195 IDELAVL
+195 IDELAVS

-213 TLTRKYAKS
+213 ILTRKYAKS
-222 LSQLNKTNKAI
+222 LSQLNKTDKAI
-233 STLESFIESSSLL
+233 STLEKFIESSSIL

-257 YLKEKKLNHAI
+257 YLKEEKLDYAI

-305 NILLSKFYVP
+305 NILLSKFYAS

-326 YKNKRY
+326 YENKRY

-347 VNVKTLNVSMALL
+347 VNTKTLNVSKALL

-369 SHIDKKIKI
+369 TYIDKEIKI

-398 GESADVI
+398 GESANI
-405 KVSSQILKSFP
+405 INLSSQILQTFP
-416 NNERALYSRALAYEK
+416 NNERALYSRALAYER

-443 KMIKLNKYNSIALN
+443 EMIKLNKYNSIALN
-457 AYGYSLALQNLHLD
+457 AYGYSLALHKLHLD
-471 KSEKLIRKALDIRPG
+471 KSEKLVRKALDIQPG

-513 AYSKDQDPEII
+513 AYSKDQDPEIV

-535 NSNEAKSILDQSIKN
+535 NSNEAKYILEQSIKN
-550 NPNSEKLLKLLDSS
+550 NPKSEKLLKLLDNSK
-564 ENAAIKL
+564 NAAINL

>member
-44 NYAYYKIVIELLLHK
+44 NYAYYKIVVELLLHK
-59 GRTNDAIDTFTSNI
+59 GRTNDAINTFTSNI
-73 SYFSNETDFMN
+73 TYFNNETDFMN

-125 LEQYQTAN
+125 LEQYQSAN

-161 IITKNIVDYF
+161 VITKNIVDYF

-246 DREVSFELLMF
+246 DREVSFELLML

-347 VNVKTLNVSMALL
+347 VNVKTLNVSKALL

-369 SHIDKKIKI
+369 SHIDKEIKI
-378 KNQNNLLNS
+378 KNQDNLLNS

-398 GESADVI
+398 GESADI
-405 KVSSQILKSFP
+405 IRLSSQILESFP

-443 KMIKLNKYNSIALN
+443 EMIKLNKYNSIALN
-457 AYGYSLALQNLHLD
+457 AYGYSLALHKLHLD
-471 KSEKLIRKALDIRPG
+471 KSEKLIRKALEIRPG
-486 QAAIL
+486 EAAIL

-513 AYSKDQDPEII
+513 AYSKDQDPEIV

-535 NSNEAKSILDQSIKN
+535 NSNEAKYILNQSIKN
-550 NPNSEKLLKLLDSS
+550 NPNSEKLLKLLDNSK
-564 ENAAIKL
+564 NAAIKL

>member
-93 KFDSIMTIVNRWIE
+93 KFDSVMTIVNRWIE

-125 LEQYQTAN
+125 LEQYQLAN
-133 VHFDFL
+133 VHFDYL

-347 VNVKTLNVSMALL
+347 VNVKTLNVSKALL

-369 SHIDKKIKI
+369 SHIDKEIKI
-378 KNQNNLLNS
+378 KNQDNLLNS

-398 GESADVI
+398 GESADII
-405 KVSSQILKSFP
+405 KLSSQILESFP

-443 KMIKLNKYNSIALN
+443 EMIKLNKYNSIALN
-457 AYGYSLALQNLHLD
+457 AYGYSLALHKLHLD
-471 KSEKLIRKALDIRPG
+471 KSEKLIRKALEIRPG
-486 QAAIL
+486 EAAIL